1 MVPPLS
7 MEPPLL
13 AVASARPTSQEALNE
28 ALGVAEDCC
37 PTSDS
42 TQ

>member
-7 MEPPLL
+7 MEPPPL
-13 AVASARPTSQEALNE
+13 AVASARPTPQEALNE
-28 ALGVAEDCC
+28 ALGVVEDCG